1 MSALSNPSP
10 SPSPIQQPPKRVV
23 PVSPQ
28 EPERKKSGWKGWLIL
43 AIVIAAGWA
52 GYEFGLKPQQQ
63 RAAAR
68 QAAVIYRTTKVVV
81 GPFERTLR
89 IGGVTSALK
98 YSNVTAP
105 RIRGFESGSQME
117 LLTLAKSGAWVS
129 PGEVLAQIDP
139 GTLNDHVDDLK
150 ATIEQSDLDVKKREA
165 EQGVEMENLSQTL
178 RVAQASVNK
187 ARLDNQAAEV
197 RTDIEREL
205 LKLSLEEAE
214 AKNKQSQLDIPEKKT
229 VHAAEIKILGFTKE
243 RHVRHHARHTN
254 DIKAYTMRSSMKGMV
269 VLSSTYRGGGESRQI
284 QTGDQIMPGQ
294 PLMKIVDPASMQVEA
309 TINQAES
316 MEIRIGQMASI
327 GFDAFPGLALKGK
340 VYSIGA
346 LAAGGWRQNYFIRS
360 VPVRLTIEGVDPK
373 LIPDLSAFADVVL
386 EKKENST
393 LAPLEAIHEENGKN
407 YVYLKQG
414 EQWVRKEVTLG
425 ASNNLYAVVTAG
437 LSGGEEVRVKN

>member
-10 SPSPIQQPPKRVV
+10 SPIQPPSKRVT
-23 PVSPQ
+23 PVVPQ
-28 EPERKKSGWKGWLIL
+28 EPPRKPSNWKGWTIFGV
-43 AIVIAAGWA
+43 IVLGAWA
-52 GYEFGLKPQQQ
+52 GYQFGLKPQQE
-63 RAAAR
+63 RAAAK
-68 QAAVIYRTTKVVV
+68 QAAIIYRTTKVVV
-81 GPFERTLR
+81 GPFDRTLR

-117 LLTLAKSGAWVS
+117 LLTLAKSGSWVN
-129 PGEVLAQIDP
+129 PGDVLAQIDP

-150 ATIEQSDLDVKKREA
+150 ATIEQSDLDVQKREA
-165 EQGVEMENLSQTL
+165 EQGVEQENLNQTL
-178 RVAQASVNK
+178 RVAQASVGK

-214 AKNKQSQLDIPEKKT
+214 AKYKQSQLDIPQKNI

-243 RHVRHHARHTN
+243 RHVRHRGRHLN
-254 DIKAYTMRSSMKGMV
+254 DIKAYTMNASMRGMV

-294 PLMKIVDPASMQVEA
+294 PLLKIVDPASMQVEA

-316 MEIRIGQMASI
+316 MEVRIGQQATI
-327 GFDAFPGLALKGK
+327 GFDAFPGLTLKGK

-346 LAAGGWRQNYFIRS
+346 LAAGGFRQNYYIRS
-360 VPVRLTIEGVDPK
+360 VPVRLTIDGVDPR
-373 LIPDLSAFADVVL
+373 LIPDLSAWADVVL
-386 EKKENST
+386 ENKQNST
-393 LAPLEAIHEENGKN
+393 LLPLEGIHEEGGKT

-414 EQWVRKEVTLG
+414 EQWTKKEVTLG

-437 LSGGEEVRVKN
+437 LSGGEEIRVKQ